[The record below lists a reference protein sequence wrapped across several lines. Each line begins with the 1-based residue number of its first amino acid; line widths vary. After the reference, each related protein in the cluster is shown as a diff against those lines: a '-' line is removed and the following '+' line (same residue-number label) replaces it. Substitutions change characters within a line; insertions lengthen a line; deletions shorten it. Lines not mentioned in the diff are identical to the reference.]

1 MVVDEDGGRWA
12 VSAVSAIEGWQRA
25 WEDGFP
31 SRWLFLLRWLFRGR
45 GHSHSKKPLKMPVR
59 RLDPLSTM
67 MRRRWW
73 AMAVG
78 DGGEQER
85 AEKD

>member
-1 MVVDEDGGRWA
+1 MVVDGDGGQWA
-12 VSAVSAIEGWQRA
+12 VSAVSAVEGWQRA

-59 RLDPLSTM
+59 RLDPLSM
-67 MRRRWW
+67 MQSGSQNVHRLS
-73 AMAVG
+73 
-78 DGGEQER
+78 
-85 AEKD
+85 EKYQNAGAISR